1 MTTNHEYLFVRNMTS
16 IAADFVFEGQNAG
29 KPLPP
34 NVREPLG
41 LMRRSDV
48 ADSPIHMSYNWIMP
62 TDEPVHWVDG
72 HVHDYDEVLIW
83 TGIDP
88 ENPGDLGAVVRL
100 EMDGVPYTFTTSGSV
115 FVPAGVPHCPLGF
128 ESVTRPFT
136 FSALSLT
143 SEYTKDRPV
152 PN

>member
-1 MTTNHEYLFVRNMTS
+1 MSSDHERYFVRNMTS
-16 IAADFVFEGQNAG
+16 IAADFVYEGAAAG

-34 NVREPLG
+34 NVTEPLG
-41 LMRRSDV
+41 LMRKSDV
-48 ADSPIHMSYNWIMP
+48 PDSPIHMSYNWILP
-62 TDEPVHWVDG
+62 TATAVHWVDG

-83 TGIDP
+83 TGSDP
-88 ENPGDLGAVVRL
+88 ANPQDLGAVVTF
-100 EMDGVPYTFTTSGSV
+100 EMDGTRYRFEGSGSV

-143 SEYTKDRPV
+143 SEYTKAPS
-152 PN
+152 